1 MVQPAIK
8 VMVMTLKKLRYAL
21 YITVPHYQM
30 DMYTQKAHFASKGL
44 QFFLLFCVPSHE
56 PFPIYSCLPN
66 RNERPIQIE
75 D

>member
-44 QFFLLFCVPSHE
+44 QFFFTFLCPK
-56 PFPIYSCLPN
+56 PRAFPHLQLPA
-66 RNERPIQIE
+66 
-75 D
+75 